1 MAVQLDHT
9 IVPSRDPQKSARF
22 MAEMLGLPEPRQ
34 VGHFSVV
41 ETANGVGLDFMATD
55 GAVTSQHYAFLISE
69 AEFDDVFDRIRAKG
83 LRHWADPAR
92 SRPNEINHR
101 SGGRGVYFEDPDGHF
116 LEVLTRP

>member
-9 IVPSRDPQKSARF
+9 IVLSRDPQKSARF

-41 ETANGVGLDFMATD
+41 ETANGVSLDFMATD
-55 GAVTSQHYAFLISE
+55 GPVISQHYAFWISE
-69 AEFDDVFDRIRAKG
+69 AEFDDVFGRIRAKG
-83 LRHWADPAR
+83 LRHWADPAK
-92 SRPNEINHR
+92 SRPNELNHR
-101 SGGRGVYFEDPDGHF
+101 RGGRGVYFEDPDGHF